1 MNLEK
6 MDKLADKKRSLKTRL
21 LVESKIKA
29 LENHWLNW
37 FKQVN
42 DNIKS
47 CELICLDWVQETEL
61 PFWDRLL
68 NQEPWTEFSA
78 LTKFLKVAS
87 EPEILELLLKNHPG
101 VLPLRYL
108 PDAPVLKTN
117 EESVVIFAQM
127 VRHNQ
132 LAPQKVYVF
141 FVRMSP
147 VVQMDLYDLMNTEH
161 SDEIFPEEEDMVIMS
176 LDGNWIIFK
185 SLEQEWVYRN
195 SSEIHQKFN
204 RN

>member
-1 MNLEK
+1 

-68 NQEPWTEFSA
+68 NHEPWTEFSA

>member
-6 MDKLADKKRSLKTRL
+6 RDKLADKKRSLKTRL

-47 CELICLDWVQETEL
+47 CELICLDWVQDSEL
-61 PFWDRLL
+61 PFWDSFL
-68 NQEPWTEFSA
+68 NHAPWTEFSD
-78 LTKFLKVAS
+78 LTKFLKVGS
-87 EPEILELLLKNHPG
+87 EPVILELLFKNHPG

-117 EESVVIFAQM
+117 EESVVIFSQM

-147 VVQMDLYDLMNTEH
+147 VVQMDLYDLMNTKH

-195 SSEIHQKFN
+195 SSEIQ
-204 RN
+204 

>member
-1 MNLEK
+1 
-6 MDKLADKKRSLKTRL
+6 MDQEQKQKLAHKKKLT
-21 LVESKIKA
+21 
-29 LENHWLNW
+29 
-37 FKQVN
+37 Q
-42 DNIKS
+42 
-47 CELICLDWVQETEL
+47 DWVAIANKAAFLQHWWLKWLQNVNQKYSWELVYLEVTENDLVTVWQTILSETVWQIL
-61 PFWDRLL
+61 KSQKNILHIGPHSPVHNLL
-68 NQEPWTEFSA
+68 FEM
-78 LTKFLKVAS
+78 
-87 EPEILELLLKNHPG
+87 HPG

-117 EESVVIFAQM
+117 KESVLIFAQM

-147 VVQMDLYDLMNTEH
+147 VVQMDLYDLMNAKPSE
-161 SDEIFPEEEDMVIMS
+161 EIFPEEEDMVIMS

-195 SSEIHQKFN
+195 SLEIQ
-204 RN
+204 